1 MGLILCDFLLELAT
15 AFGPEGFFREE
26 GRHVFFRGGDEII
39 HQGKCETNHRSSNI
53 PLHRLACKI
62 QERVADAEEAMLQP
76 I

>member
-1 MGLILCDFLLELAT
+1 MGLIFCDFLLELAI
-15 AFGPEGFFREE
+15 AFGPEGFFREA
-26 GRHVFFRGGDEII
+26 GRHIFFSRGDEII
-39 HQGKCETNHRSSNI
+39 HQGKCETDHRSSNI